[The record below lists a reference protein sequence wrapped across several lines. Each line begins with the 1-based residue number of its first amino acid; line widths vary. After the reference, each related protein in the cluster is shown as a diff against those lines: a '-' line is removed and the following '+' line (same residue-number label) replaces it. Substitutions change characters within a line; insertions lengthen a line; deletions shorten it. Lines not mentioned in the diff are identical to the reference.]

1 MLDPDGCLVR
11 SGSQP
16 ARENG
21 RDADPAGSR
30 DRITERTSPDDH
42 DDESPIVMVIRR
54 WIDLYLDFGRLM
66 GVAVRLGGFKGEAQQ
81 RD

>member
-1 MLDPDGCLVR
+1 MLEPDGCLVR

-21 RDADPAGSR
+21 CDTDLAGGRDWM
-30 DRITERTSPDDH
+30 TEGISPDDH
-42 DDESPIVMVIRR
+42 DDENAIVMVIRR

-66 GVAVRLGGFKGEAQQ
+66 GVALAMLR
-81 RD
+81 